1 LAAAHTVRRGVPVHA
16 LHAVIALIGVSTVSC
31 SDATGGFVAVA
42 LCPQANWAAIAMEGR
57 LWQSISPVRAALP
70 LRAGERIGLAR
81 LRGTPFQP
89 DSLEIYYVTA
99 EQAEGTFDCDVPAT
113 KRELHGTTVGIGGAF
128 TSATIAMGHS
138 LGYATAGGLT
148 NFTLW
153 YPPGGP
159 ADLVA
164 IADDLGPAVIIRR
177 GVDYPDGSAIPV
189 LDFSS
194 GEAFVLQTNTVTP
207 IGTTP
212 YEWDATSEV
221 ITQRG
226 TRGVLRNWYPEDG
239 STTASMY
246 SVPATKLLDGE
257 LNSVSVSD
265 GYRTATVFYR
275 LASDLTIEL
284 GRLAS
289 VPTVTRTGTAP
300 NRLLRIDLAS
310 QPEYGSQ
317 ITLVQCGIQP
327 VLQGPTLIATKEYF
341 GGTPTTWSITIPDLQ
356 VVQGFPSYLPDP
368 RLSGLCGI
376 NVTDR
381 PYLVAPRDGDTYRSA
396 LILEVFNPP

>member
-1 LAAAHTVRRGVPVHA
+1 VRVHA
-16 LHAVIALIGVSTVSC
+16 LHAVIALIGISTVSC

-42 LCPQANWAAIAMEGR
+42 LCPQANWAAIEREGGP
-57 LWQSISPVRAALP
+57 WQSISPVRAALP
-70 LRAGERIGLAR
+70 LRGGERIGLAR
-81 LRGTPFQP
+81 IRATGFVQP
-89 DSLEIYYVTA
+89 DSLQIYYVTA
-99 EQAEGTFDCDVPAT
+99 EQAEATFDCDVPAT
-113 KRELHGTTVGIGGAF
+113 KRELHGTALGIEGAF
-128 TSATIAMGHS
+128 TSSATIAMGNS
-138 LGYATAGGLT
+138 LGYATAGGLED
-148 NFTLW
+148 FTLW

-164 IADDLGPAVIIRR
+164 IAYDLGPAVIIRR

-194 GEAFVLQTNTVTP
+194 AEAFVLQTNTVTP
-207 IGTTP
+207 IGTAP

-226 TRGVLRNWYPEDG
+226 TRGVLRYWYPEDG
-239 STTASMY
+239 STTAPMY

-275 LASDLTIEL
+275 LASDRTVEL
-284 GRLAS
+284 GRLAG

-300 NRLLRIDLAS
+300 NRTLRIELAS

-317 ITLVQCGIQP
+317 ITLMHCGIQP
-327 VLQGPTLIATKEYF
+327 VLHGPTVIATKEYF
-341 GGTPTTWSITIPDLQ
+341 GGTPTTWSITVPDLQ
-356 VVQGFPSYLPDP
+356 AVKGFPSYLPDP
-368 RLSGLCGI
+368 RLSSLCDI
-376 NVTDR
+376 NITDR

-396 LILEVFNPP
+396 LIPGVFNPP